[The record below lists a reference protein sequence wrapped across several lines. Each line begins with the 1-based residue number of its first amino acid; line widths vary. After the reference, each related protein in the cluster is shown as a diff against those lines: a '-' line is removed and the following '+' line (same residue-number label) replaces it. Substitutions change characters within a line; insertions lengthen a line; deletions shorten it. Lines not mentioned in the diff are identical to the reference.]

1 MSKIIESLKKDP
13 RKKNGPTGAYETY
26 LRIAVIAVA
35 VLFQL
40 GLLLLINYFLQ
51 ATSVVLY
58 LILDLLAV
66 ITVFSLINKHDS
78 SAYRIAWIVVI
89 LFTPVFGLLLYGVW
103 GNVDMNKREH
113 GRLDRS
119 FDNGFAHLD
128 AAGGA
133 LSEFRATHPE
143 QSPFAT
149 GLAASRFP
157 LYKDTRCRYF
167 PIGEEYFDALIA
179 DLEQAEKFIV
189 MEYFI
194 VAEGVLWDRIH
205 DVLRRK
211 AAAGVEVRLLYD
223 DVGCF
228 FKISSN
234 FDKVLRAEG
243 IQTAMFNPAHRF
255 ISSFYLNYRNHQ
267 KIVVIDGRVG
277 YTGGVNIAD
286 EYINVDSKLGH
297 WKDVGIRMEGSAVRS
312 LSVIFFQMWD
322 ITTHDVGEDY
332 SPYLTEEPAE
342 GAAGWFQPYADG
354 PANNPSN
361 PAQDLIR
368 QAAGGARRTLW
379 MTSPYLIIDQEL
391 ISDFCLAAKGGVDVR
406 IVVPAIPDHWYV
418 GLVNRHN
425 YRPLVE
431 AGVRLYEYT
440 PGFVHGKLM
449 LVDDRCAT
457 VGSVNLDFRSL
468 YLHYENGVFLCDAP
482 VIEDI
487 RRDIEETMAVSH
499 EITLADIK
507 GRPLVQKLLGSLFN
521 LLSPLM

>member
-157 LYKDTRCRYF
+157 LYLS
-167 PIGEEYFDALIA
+167 LIH
-179 DLEQAEKFIV
+179 I
-189 MEYFI
+189 
-194 VAEGVLWDRIH
+194 
-205 DVLRRK
+205 
-211 AAAGVEVRLLYD
+211 
-223 DVGCF
+223 
-228 FKISSN
+228 
-234 FDKVLRAEG
+234 
-243 IQTAMFNPAHRF
+243 
-255 ISSFYLNYRNHQ
+255 
-267 KIVVIDGRVG
+267 
-277 YTGGVNIAD
+277 
-286 EYINVDSKLGH
+286 
-297 WKDVGIRMEGSAVRS
+297 
-312 LSVIFFQMWD
+312 
-322 ITTHDVGEDY
+322 
-332 SPYLTEEPAE
+332 
-342 GAAGWFQPYADG
+342 
-354 PANNPSN
+354 
-361 PAQDLIR
+361 
-368 QAAGGARRTLW
+368 
-379 MTSPYLIIDQEL
+379 
-391 ISDFCLAAKGGVDVR
+391 
-406 IVVPAIPDHWYV
+406 
-418 GLVNRHN
+418 
-425 YRPLVE
+425 
-431 AGVRLYEYT
+431 
-440 PGFVHGKLM
+440 
-449 LVDDRCAT
+449 
-457 VGSVNLDFRSL
+457 
-468 YLHYENGVFLCDAP
+468 
-482 VIEDI
+482 
-487 RRDIEETMAVSH
+487 
-499 EITLADIK
+499 
-507 GRPLVQKLLGSLFN
+507 
-521 LLSPLM
+521 